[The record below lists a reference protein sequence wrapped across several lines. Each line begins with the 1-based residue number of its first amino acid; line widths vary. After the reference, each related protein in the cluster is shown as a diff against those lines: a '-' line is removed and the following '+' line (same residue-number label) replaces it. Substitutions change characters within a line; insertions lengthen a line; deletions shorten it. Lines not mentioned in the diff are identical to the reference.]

1 MREKLIQWTKMAVK
15 SVAFLRV
22 EYRIGQKQ
30 GDASGVLLIDQW
42 RSNWEQATPEVWK
55 SDFWN

>member
-1 MREKLIQWTKMAVK
+1 MAVK

-30 GDASGVLLIDQW
+30 GDAAGVLLIDQW